1 MILVAGFDILLV
13 SLLLQVLWPN
23 SRLCHAMPV
32 RINDMTLLLRA
43 KVAAILTTV
52 VVLILAIV
60 DMFANLDL
68 TDVLLSLYFVVPVFL
83 INLLAAPMV
92 ARLLGDK
99 SL

>member
-1 MILVAGFDILLV
+1 
-13 SLLLQVLWPN
+13 
-23 SRLCHAMPV
+23 
-32 RINDMTLLLRA
+32 MTLLLRA

-52 VVLILAIV
+52 VVLILAIA